1 MKMNNQKIINNDG
14 NKFDVSFQI
23 TDPIDAESF
32 NITLNYN
39 LSKRTDNN
47 NSMIN
52 NYDLDLN

>member
-1 MKMNNQKIINNDG
+1 MNNQKIINNDG

-39 LSKRTDNN
+39 LSKRTENN

>member
-23 TDPIDAESF
+23 TDPIDAESL
-32 NITLNYN
+32 TLNYN